1 MLRPPPPSSTISRGR
16 LLHDNLQLSF
26 QDNPQHQQQWQ
37 GGWQG
42 ERRIR
47 RQSSILHST
56 LTPPEQQQLQDT
68 PNEAPSPKRT
78 VNIVLVTGFES
89 FNRDLYIQAG
99 QLLPRELVDNVRLTV
114 FADSDIRASTSS
126 SSTDDEATAAAEVE
140 AGVTNNEFAK
150 AVQNADIFIASLIFD
165 YDDVVTV
172 SKLLDQQQLA
182 AEEAEVKAE
191 QQQQLQ
197 QQQQQQHPKKIRL
210 LFECATELMS
220 YNQVGSFTI
229 NQSSTEGGGGGG
241 PPPAIKA
248 ILNKFSSGKEED
260 KINGYL
266 KMLKV
271 GPDLLK
277 FIPG

>member
-1 MLRPPPPSSTISRGR
+1 MSRAR

-26 QDNPQHQQQWQ
+26 QDKQQQQRWQ

-42 ERRIR
+42 GRRIR
-47 RQSSILHST
+47 KSSILHST

-68 PNEAPSPKRT
+68 SNEAPSPKRT

-89 FNRDLYIQAG
+89 FNRNLYIQAG
-99 QLLPRELVDNVRLTV
+99 QLLPRELVDNVRLHV

-126 SSTDDEATAAAEVE
+126 SSLSTADEETTTEAEVE
-140 AGVTNNEFAK
+140 VGVINNEFAK

-172 SKLLDQQQLA
+172 SKLLDQQQQLA
-182 AEEAEVKAE
+182 GEAEVKAE
-191 QQQQLQ
+191 QQQQQ
-197 QQQQQQHPKKIRL
+197 QQQQQQRQHPKKIRL

-229 NQSSTEGGGGGG
+229 NQSSEGGGGGG
-241 PPPAIKA
+241 PPPPIKA